1 MPVFYGN
8 VGGIIHREAQ
18 SEVEETQFCPKCGR
32 RRPKALFDSKSRWC
46 SFCKEARADAAARR
60 VLPVRC
66 VETGEVYANAAAA
79 ARAVGM
85 PDTARA
91 AIRVAARAA
100 GRTAGGYHW
109 EDVL

>member
-18 SEVEETQFCPKCGR
+18 PEVEETQFCPKCGR
-32 RRPKALFDSKSRWC
+32 RRPKVLFDSKSRWC

-79 ARAVGM
+79 ARAIGM

>member
-18 SEVEETQFCPKCGR
+18 PEVKETQFCPKCGR

-46 SFCKEARADAAARR
+46 SFCKEARA
-60 VLPVRC
+60 
-66 VETGEVYANAAAA
+66 
-79 ARAVGM
+79 VGM

-91 AIRVAARAA
+91 AIRVAARSA

>member
-18 SEVEETQFCPKCGR
+18 PEVAETQFCPKCGR

-46 SFCKEARADAAARR
+46 SFCKEASADAAARR

>member
-18 SEVEETQFCPKCGR
+18 PEVEETQFCPKCGR

-60 VLPVRC
+60 VRPVRC

>member
-18 SEVEETQFCPKCGR
+18 PEVEETQFCPKCGR

-66 VETGEVYANAAAA
+66 VETGEVYANAAAV